1 MAILVRETF
10 AIYPSFS
17 ISFNITMNIAIVG
30 ATGNVGRKILEVLE
44 KKKLVIDNLYLLA
57 SSRSAGSKI
66 NFNSQD
72 HEILNLETFDF
83 SKVKITFF
91 AAGGKISETFVEKA
105 AKHSLVIDNSSFY
118 RMDPDVPLIVPQVN
132 SDHLNNIK
140 KNIIANPNCST
151 AQLVIVLKPL
161 HDLFKIKRIVVST
174 YQSVSGG
181 GKAPMD
187 ELIEQTKQVLQNDKV
202 ESKNFTKQIA
212 FNVIPHIDVFA
223 DDGYT
228 KEELKM
234 TNETKKILDDKIDL
248 TATCVRLPV
257 LVSHSESV
265 NIEFE
270 NPFSLEKV
278 RDALDNFEGC
288 KVIDDRSDG
297 GYSTPLE
304 AEGRDETFISRIR
317 EDKTIKNGLNMWIVS
332 DNLLRGAALNAVE
345 IAETLI
351 KNNFYGK

>member
-1 MAILVRETF
+1 
-10 AIYPSFS
+10 
-17 ISFNITMNIAIVG
+17 MNIAIVG

-44 KKKLVIDNLYLLA
+44 KKELSIDNLYLLA

-66 NFNSQD
+66 NFLGNE
-72 HEILNLETFDF
+72 HEVLNLETFDF
-83 SKVKITFF
+83 SRVKITFF
-91 AAGGKISETFVEKA
+91 AAGGKISEKFAEKA
-105 AKHSLVIDNSSFY
+105 AEHSLVIDNSSFY

-151 AQLVIVLKPL
+151 AQLVIALKPL
-161 HDLFKIKRIVVST
+161 HDLFTIKRIVVST

-187 ELIEQTKQVLQNDKV
+187 ELIDQTRLSLDQKKV

-212 FNVIPHIDVFA
+212 FNIIPHIDVFS

-234 TNETKKILDDKIDL
+234 TNETKKILDSKIEL

-265 NIEFE
+265 NIELE
-270 NPFSLEKV
+270 KPFTLEKV
-278 RDALDNFEGC
+278 REALDNFEGC
-288 KVIDDRSDG
+288 KVVDERSDG
-297 GYSTPLE
+297 GYITPLE

-317 EDKTIKNGLNMWIVS
+317 EDKTLNNGLNMWIVS

-345 IAETLI
+345 IAEKLI

>member
-1 MAILVRETF
+1 
-10 AIYPSFS
+10 
-17 ISFNITMNIAIVG
+17 
-30 ATGNVGRKILEVLE
+30 LEVLE
-44 KKKLVIDNLYLLA
+44 KKELAIDNLYLLA

-66 NFNSQD
+66 NFNGNE
-72 HEILNLETFDF
+72 HEVIDLKTFDF

-91 AAGGKISETFVEKA
+91 AAGGKISENFAEIA

-151 AQLVIVLKPL
+151 AQLVIALKPL

-187 ELIEQTKQVLQNDKV
+187 ELIEQTKQVLQNNKV

-212 FNVIPHIDVFA
+212 FNAIPHIDVFA

-234 TNETKKILDDKIDL
+234 TNETKKILDKDIDL

-270 NPFSLEKV
+270 KSFTLEKV
-278 RDALDNFEGC
+278 REALDNFEGC
-288 KVIDDRSDG
+288 KVIDERANG

-304 AEGRDETFISRIR
+304 AEGKDETFISRIR
-317 EDKTIKNGLNMWIVS
+317 EDKTVTNGLNMWIVS

>member
-1 MAILVRETF
+1 M
-10 AIYPSFS
+10 
-17 ISFNITMNIAIVG
+17 MNIAIVG

-44 KKKLVIDNLYLLA
+44 KKNFSLDNLYLVA
-57 SSRSAGSKI
+57 SSKSAGSKI
-66 NFNSQD
+66 TFKD
-72 HEILNLETFDF
+72 KELEVFDLEKFDF
-83 SKVKITFF
+83 SKAKITFF
-91 AAGGKISETFVEKA
+91 AAGGKISENYATKA
-105 AKHSLVIDNSSFY
+105 AQHSIVIDNSSFY

-132 SDHLNNIK
+132 SEDLKEIK

-151 AQLVIVLKPL
+151 AQLVIALKPL
-161 HDLFKIKRIVVST
+161 HDAFKIKRVVTST

-187 ELIEQTKQVLQNDKV
+187 ELIEQTKLFLDNREIK
-202 ESKNFTKQIA
+202 SKNFTKQIA
-212 FNVIPHIDVFA
+212 FNAIPHIDVFA

-234 TNETKKILDDKIDL
+234 TNETKKILDPKIEL

-270 NPFSLEKV
+270 KPFTVDKV
-278 RDALDNFEGC
+278 RKLLDNADGC
-288 KVIDDRSDG
+288 KVVDERKDG
-297 GYSTPLE
+297 GYSTPIE
-304 AEGRDETFISRIR
+304 AAGKNDTFISRIR
-317 EDKTIKNGLNMWIVS
+317 EDKTINNGLNLWIVS

>member
-1 MAILVRETF
+1 
-10 AIYPSFS
+10 
-17 ISFNITMNIAIVG
+17 MNIAIVG

-44 KKKLVIDNLYLLA
+44 KKELSIDNLYLLA
-57 SSRSAGSKI
+57 SARSAGSKI
-66 NFNSQD
+66 NFLGNE
-72 HEILNLETFDF
+72 HEVLNLETFDF
-83 SKVKITFF
+83 SKAKITFF
-91 AAGGKISETFVEKA
+91 AAGGKISEKFAEKA

-132 SDHLNNIK
+132 SNHLNNIK

-151 AQLVIVLKPL
+151 AQLVIALKPL
-161 HDLFKIKRIVVST
+161 HDLFTIKRIVVST

-187 ELIEQTKQVLQNDKV
+187 ELIEQTKLILDKKKV
-202 ESKNFTKQIA
+202 QSENFTKQIA
-212 FNVIPHIDVFA
+212 FNAIPHIDVFTH
-223 DDGYT
+223 DGYT

-234 TNETKKILDDKIDL
+234 TNETKKILDSKIEL

-265 NIEFE
+265 NIELE
-270 NPFSLEKV
+270 KPFTLEKV
-278 RDALDNFEGC
+278 REALDNFEGC
-288 KVIDDRSDG
+288 KVVDERSDG
-297 GYSTPLE
+297 GYITPLE

-317 EDKTIKNGLNMWIVS
+317 EDKTLNNGLNMWIVS

-345 IAETLI
+345 IAEKLI